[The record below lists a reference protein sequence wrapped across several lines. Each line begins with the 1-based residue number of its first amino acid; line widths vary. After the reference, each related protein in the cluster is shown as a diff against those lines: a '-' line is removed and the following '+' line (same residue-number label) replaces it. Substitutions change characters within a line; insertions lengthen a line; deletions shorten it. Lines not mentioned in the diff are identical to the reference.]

1 MSAYQAEK
9 AAKQM
14 ILSGYRHHSYEDEK
28 RLMTGFF
35 EGNGSIDED
44 TGLYIQSV
52 KNLYADVL
60 GPQRMRSIKNSCI
73 CMITIV
79 CRAAIDYGIDQELS
93 FALSDYYINEVE
105 RQTEEY
111 QMMKLQERILNH
123 YSELVREKRKHR
135 YTPAIMQAI
144 QYIDQNIYTICTVA
158 AAASYVKVTP
168 NYLCKLFQQE
178 VGLSPSAFIRKKKM
192 AEAENMLRHLGY
204 SVTETSDAL
213 GYYDVAYF
221 SKVYK
226 KYYGQSPRKSA
237 ASQF

>member
-1 MSAYQAEK
+1 MSACQAEK

-14 ILSGYRHHSYEDEK
+14 ILSGYRHHSYDDEK
-28 RLMTGFF
+28 RLLIKFF
-35 EGNGSIDED
+35 EGSGTIDDD
-44 TGLYIQSV
+44 TYLYIQSV
-52 KNLYADVL
+52 RNLYMDIL
-60 GPQRMRSIKNSCI
+60 GPQRMRSMKNSCI

-79 CRAAIDYGIDQELS
+79 CRAAIDYGIDAELS

-111 QMMKLQERILNH
+111 QLMKLPEEILTH
-123 YSELVREKRKHR
+123 YSELVREKRKHKYSR
-135 YTPAIMQAI
+135 TITLAL
-144 QYIDQNIYTICTVA
+144 QYIDRNIYTLCTVA
-158 AAASYVKVTP
+158 AIASYVKVTS
-168 NYLCKLFQQE
+168 NYLCELFHQE
-178 VGLSPSAFIRKKKM
+178 VGLSPSAFIRNKKM

-226 KYYGQSPRKSA
+226 KHYGQSPTKIA
-237 ASQF
+237 ANS